1 MKEALLE
8 IVDQAAAGGWS
19 ISRVCGLLELDRGRL
34 WRWKQRT
41 HTTGLND
48 RKRGGH
54 AVNTILAWEEEAI
67 LLLFDEWGPTDRSHR
82 KLAHRGSYLDRVYVS
97 PSTVDR
103 VLARNGLVLAG
114 NPRPTRTVKKPWP
127 DWVEWRPNQL
137 WC

>member
-1 MKEALLE
+1 MKVAILE
-8 IVDQAAAGGWS
+8 IVDQATAGGRS

-48 RKRGGH
+48 CKRGGH

-67 LLLFDEWGPTDRSHR
+67 LVLFDEWGPPDRSHR

-97 PSTVDR
+97 PFTVDR
-103 VLARNGLVLAG
+103 VLARNGLVLVG
-114 NPRPTRTVKKPWP
+114 NPAPRG
-127 DWVEWRPNQL
+127 Q
-137 WC
+137 